1 MQLTD
6 EELDPDITFSVPR
19 YKMAAGKK
27 IKREYLGGGEEKAE
41 NQKRGKKT
49 P

>member
-27 IKREYLGGGEEKAE
+27 IKSEYLGGGMIKGG
-41 NQKRGKKT
+41 GKSRKSKT
-49 P
+49 G